1 MRGGAEKNTGYVGFP
16 QTSNDGLSEPHSS
29 PFKVVAYDRGRLGEL
44 FGGHH
49 LAYARENKA
58 TPHVAYFRHYFDELK
73 PLTIVVEERYVDHD
87 YLEDYTGFYA
97 RCFAEYP
104 RLCSRL
110 HFFSVGFSDA
120 DFRALLCGNEGPL
133 NEAALRDAYAGFIV
147 LKPLPETVIGRTC
160 LRPYQEG
167 QIFDRQ
173 FPITRVY
180 RVNLFGIPLEVT
192 SLAFQEQDKAAAAC
206 ASSAIWSALQGTGHL
221 FHHAIPSPIE
231 ITRAA
236 TQVLPLE
243 SRSLPND
250 GLTPP
255 QMSAAIRAAG
265 LECDAISVTD
275 LAILK
280 RSLYA
285 YLRGRIPLLLGVQL
299 YDSQRGGAELGR
311 HATAVVGYHLDK
323 LEPWVAATQEFRLRA
338 ERIDK
343 FYVHDD
349 QVGPFARMVPCC
361 SQAAKDAGF
370 DATRMPL
377 SEIACQAG
385 VETNNLW
392 LTRWRRRGGEEP
404 AGVVAVP
411 YLLILPLYHKIR
423 LSFDSVL
430 NMVRSFDQFLEWMHG
445 RRSASA
451 RQPKALINL
460 VPEPL
465 EWDIYLCN
473 NEDFRKDARGHI
485 PAGEQRIRMM
495 TAGLPRFVWRAIG
508 YAAGGVRTLGLLFD
522 ATDVPQGRC
531 LLMAIEY
538 RKTLLYSLRYLLH
551 HVNVYEEAETSEE
564 GRVLAWFK
572 NVEPARSFITVV

>member
-1 MRGGAEKNTGYVGFP
+1 MGLP
-16 QTSNDGLSEPHSS
+16 QASDDGLNGPHGS
-29 PFKVVAYDRGRLGEL
+29 PFQVVAYDRERLGEQ

-49 LAYARENKA
+49 SAYAREKKA

-73 PLTIVVEERYVDHD
+73 PLTIVVEECYVDHD

-104 RLCSRL
+104 RHCRRL
-110 HFFSVGFSDA
+110 HFFDVSFADE
-120 DFRALLCGNEGPL
+120 DFRALLGGNPNSLTEETL
-133 NEAALRDAYAGFIV
+133 QKAYAGFIV

-160 LRPYQEG
+160 LHPYQEG
-167 QIFDRQ
+167 EVFDRQ

-180 RVNLFGIPLEVT
+180 RVNLFGVALQVR

-221 FHHAIPSPIE
+221 FHHAIPSPVE
-231 ITRAA
+231 ITRSA

-255 QMSAAIRAAG
+255 QMSAAIRATG
-265 LECDAISVTD
+265 LECDAVSVTEVS
-275 LAILK
+275 ILK

-311 HATAVVGYHLDK
+311 HAAAIVGYHLTK
-323 LEPWVAATQEFRLRA
+323 IAPWGTATHEFRLRA
-338 ERIDK
+338 ERVDK

-349 QVGPFARMVPCC
+349 QVGPFARMVPCQ
-361 SQAAKDAGF
+361 SQTARDVGF
-370 DATRMPL
+370 EASRMSLP
-377 SEIACQAG
+377 EIARQAE
-385 VETNNLW
+385 VEMDNLW
-392 LTRWRRRGGEEP
+392 LTRWRRPGGEEP
-404 AGVVAVP
+404 AGVVAAP

-445 RRSASA
+445 RRSERA
-451 RQPKALINL
+451 RQPKALL
-460 VPEPL
+460 QLFSQRV
-465 EWDIYLCN
+465 EWDIYLCS
-473 NEDFRKDARGHI
+473 NEDFRQDVRSYI
-485 PAGEQRIRMM
+485 PSGEQRICLM
-495 TAGLPRFVWRAIG
+495 TSGLPRFIWRAVG
-508 YAAGGVRTLGLLFD
+508 YSADGNRTVELLFD
-522 ATDVPQGRC
+522 ATDVPQGR
-531 LLMAIEY
+531 
-538 RKTLLYSLRYLLH
+538 
-551 HVNVYEEAETSEE
+551 
-564 GRVLAWFK
+564 
-572 NVEPARSFITVV
+572 